1 MVCRGRCVVD
11 RCSIGRGSVGLCLT
25 RVTTGGGR
33 GVDSLSRVGDV
44 SNETVGV
51 VGGVGDGLDP
61 AVGEVDRVGAI
72 NVSTGITVLCG
83 VEVGLGVVIGNTIGE
98 GVWLR
103 GLLGI
108 FHRGV
113 VGRCRGMV
121 DRSRSMVGRGSV
133 VDRSRGMVDNWGRGM
148 VGNRGRGMV
157 GSRSSMDNSM
167 VAMADAMAVSNAV
180 SNVGHMRHRG
190 SAGQTKKGRDHE
202 GLKKVKA

>member
-1 MVCRGRCVVD
+1 MTEHNEGLGVVCRGRCVVD
-11 RCSIGRGSVGLCLT
+11 RCSISRGSVGLCLT

-33 GVDSLSRVGDV
+33 GVDSLSRVGDLSDV
-44 SNETVGV
+44 AVGV

-121 DRSRSMVGRGSV
+121 CRGVVGRGSV

-148 VGNRGRGMV
+148 VG
-157 GSRSSMDNSM
+157 SRSSMDNSM
-167 VAMADAMAVSNAV
+167 VAMADAVAMSNAM
-180 SNVGHMRHRG
+180 SNMGHMRYCG
-190 SAGQTKKGRDHE
+190 TGGQTKQGRDHE
-202 GLKKVKA
+202 GLKK

>member
-1 MVCRGRCVVD
+1 MG
-11 RCSIGRGSVGLCLT
+11 SIGLSLT
-25 RVTTGGGR
+25 RVATGGGR

-61 AVGEVDRVGAI
+61 AVGEGDRVGAI

-113 VGRCRGMV
+113 VGRCRGVV

-148 VGNRGRGMV
+148 VGRG
-157 GSRSSMDNSM
+157 SMDNSM
-167 VAMADAMAVSNAV
+167 VSMADAVAVSNSV
-180 SNVGHMRHRG
+180 SDVRHMRHCG
-190 SAGQTKKGRDHE
+190 SAGQTK
-202 GLKKVKA
+202 

>member
-1 MVCRGRCVVD
+1 MTEHNEGLGVVCRGRCVVD
-11 RCSIGRGSVGLCLT
+11 RCSIGRGSVGLSLT

-33 GVDSLSRVGDV
+33 GVDSLSRVGDLSDV
-44 SNETVGV
+44 AVGV

-61 AVGEVDRVGAI
+61 AVGEGDRVGAI
-72 NVSTGITVLCG
+72 NVSTGIAVLRG

-121 DRSRSMVGRGSV
+121 CRGVVGRGSV
-133 VDRSRGMVDNWGRGM
+133 VDRSRGVVDNWGRGM
-148 VGNRGRGMV
+148 VGSRG
-157 GSRSSMDNSM
+157 SMDNSM
-167 VAMADAMAVSNAV
+167 VAMADAVAVSN
-180 SNVGHMRHRG
+180 SMSDVGHMRHCG
-190 SAGQTKKGRDHE
+190 SAGQTKQGRDHE

>member
-1 MVCRGRCVVD
+1 MTEHNEGLGVVCRGRCVVD
-11 RCSIGRGSVGLCLT
+11 RCSVGRGSVGLCLT

-33 GVDSLSRVGDV
+33 GVDSLSRVGDLSDV
-44 SNETVGV
+44 AVGV

-61 AVGEVDRVGAI
+61 AVGEGDRVGAI
-72 NVSTGITVLCG
+72 NVSTGIAVLRG

-148 VGNRGRGMV
+148 VGRG
-157 GSRSSMDNSM
+157 SMDNSM
-167 VAMADAMAVSNAV
+167 VSMADAVAVSNSV
-180 SNVGHMRHRG
+180 SDVGHMRHCG
-190 SAGQTKKGRDHE
+190 SAGQTKQGRDHE
-202 GLKKVKA
+202 GLK

>member
-1 MVCRGRCVVD
+1 MVD
-11 RCSIGRGSVGLCLT
+11 RCSICRGSIGLCLT

-33 GVDSLSRVGDV
+33 GVDSLSRVGDLSDV
-44 SNETVGV
+44 AVGV

-113 VGRCRGMV
+113 VGRSRG
-121 DRSRSMVGRGSV
+121 MVGRGSV

-148 VGNRGRGMV
+148 VG
-157 GSRSSMDNSM
+157 RSSMDNSM
-167 VAMADAMAVSNAV
+167 VAMADAVAVSNSV
-180 SNVGHMRHRG
+180 SDVGHMGHCG
-190 SAGQTKKGRDHE
+190 SAGQTKQGRDHE

>member
-11 RCSIGRGSVGLCLT
+11 RCSISRGSVGLCLT

-33 GVDSLSRVGDV
+33 GVDSLSRVGDLSDV
-44 SNETVGV
+44 AVGV

-61 AVGEVDRVGAI
+61 AVGEGDRVGAI
-72 NVSTGITVLCG
+72 NVSTGIAVLRG

-133 VDRSRGMVDNWGRGM
+133 VDRSRGMVDNWGRD
-148 VGNRGRGMV
+148 MV
-157 GSRSSMDNSM
+157 GSRGSMDNGM
-167 VAMADAMAVSNAV
+167 VAMADAVAMSNAMPD
-180 SNVGHMRHRG
+180 VGHMGHCG
-190 SAGQTKKGRDHE
+190 SAGQTKQGRDHE
-202 GLKKVKA
+202 GLKK

>member
-1 MVCRGRCVVD
+1 MTEHNEGLGVVCRGRCVVD
-11 RCSIGRGSVGLCLT
+11 RCSICRGSIGLCLT

-33 GVDSLSRVGDV
+33 RVDSLTRVGDV
-44 SNETVGV
+44 SNKTVGV
-51 VGGVGDGLDP
+51 VSGVGDGLDP

-103 GLLGI
+103 GLLDI

-121 DRSRSMVGRGSV
+121 CRGVVGRGSV
-133 VDRSRGMVDNWGRGM
+133 VDRSRGVVDNWGRS
-148 VGNRGRGMV
+148 MV

-167 VAMADAMAVSNAV
+167 VAMADAVAMSNAMPD
-180 SNVGHMRHRG
+180 VGHMGHCG
-190 SAGQTKKGRDHE
+190 SAGQTKQGRDRE
-202 GLKKVKA
+202 GLKK

>member
-1 MVCRGRCVVD
+1 MTEHNEGLGVVCRGRCVVD
-11 RCSIGRGSVGLCLT
+11 RCSVGRGSVGLCLT

-61 AVGEVDRVGAI
+61 AVGEGDRVGAI
-72 NVSTGITVLCG
+72 NVSTGIAVLRG

-108 FHRGV
+108 LHRGMIC
-113 VGRCRGMV
+113 RCRCVV
-121 DRSRSMVGRGSV
+121 DRGSV
-133 VDRSRGMVDNWGRGM
+133 VGRGRGMVDNWGRD
-148 VGNRGRGMV
+148 MV
-157 GSRSSMDNSM
+157 GSRGSMDNSM
-167 VAMADAMAVSNAV
+167 VAMADAVAVSNSV
-180 SNVGHMRHRG
+180 SNMGHMRHCG
-190 SAGQTKKGRDHE
+190 SAGQTKQGRDHE
-202 GLKKVKA
+202 GLKK